1 MASTRAYAH
10 SIVGCKTIQEA
21 IEKLL
26 PFRGVDPLRVGVRK
40 TTFSKLIVQ
49 KGYFFFGIEYALRK
63 DMYELHA
70 DTGVYVLPT
79 FAGQGNC
86 PQFDPEGDEVQV
98 DKLTLVE
105 LVANTRVNQALNI
118 YPTTMQ
124 LLNGLMSRDNRFSMT
139 ARENS

>member
-1 MASTRAYAH
+1 MN
-10 SIVGCKTIQEA
+10 KTTQEA

-26 PFRGVDPLRVGVRK
+26 PFRGFDPLRVGVRK

-49 KGYFFFGIEYALRK
+49 TGYFFFDIEYALRK

-70 DTGVYVLPT
+70 DTGVSVLHS

-86 PQFDPEGDEVQV
+86 PEFGPEGDEVQV

-105 LVANTRVNQALNI
+105 LVANTSKYQGEPGTQHLSYYRWNCS
-118 YPTTMQ
+118 T
-124 LLNGLMSRDNRFSMT
+124 D
-139 ARENS
+139 